1 MRQQACG
8 TGAYRGVRVAAGVLA
23 RMRRR
28 IFGEGQRGGSAF
40 FGLGCAWVI
49 GRAWR
54 RERRVAG
61 G

>member
-8 TGAYRGVRVAAGVLA
+8 TGIYRGVRVAAEVPA
-23 RMRRR
+23 MMRRR
-28 IFGEGQRGGSAF
+28 IFGEGGKGGSAF
-40 FGLGCAWVI
+40 SGLGYARVI

-54 RERRVAG
+54 RERWAAG